1 MFTCWL
7 GLSPPDKFLCISQ
20 HTGFFKIGVC
30 GYIHAPTL
38 APFSVNRQRLVCQS
52 WRGGNHG
59 EGKGYRKHVRACG
72 VINPICVIIF
82 IARSGRY
89 FGTAG
94 LRKKKNYSKAMQDP
108 LSGRMKRLTH
118 AISTRPAR
126 STLSAV
132 SATNKEVVPGAPCP
146 VVTALTVLKHTATWK
161 KESRNKTTVM
171 QKSEHNTKDTNR

>member
-1 MFTCWL
+1 M
-7 GLSPPDKFLCISQ
+7 
-20 HTGFFKIGVC
+20 
-30 GYIHAPTL
+30 AL

-59 EGKGYRKHVRACG
+59 EGEGYRKYVRACG
-72 VINPICVIIF
+72 VINPHLCYYLYCQKWKILWHCRF
-82 IARSGRY
+82 
-89 FGTAG
+89 
-94 LRKKKNYSKAMQDP
+94 KKKKIIYSIAMQDL
-108 LSGRMKRLTH
+108 LSGRMRLTH

-146 VVTALTVLKHTATWK
+146 VVTALTVLKYTATWK

-171 QKSEHNTKDTNR
+171 QKSDHNTKDTNREVCCSSELGT